1 MDEGQLKDLL
11 SKRLYL
17 ELQIFKDSMLRHEKA
32 DIFGASYEIEI
43 YVNLYEI
50 FMVHADNLKKD
61 TIRGLLNLRSGIL
74 ESVYQEWLKREDR
87 FFDELKV
94 FACKE
99 LENIPETGNKEY
111 GKEKEDGKEPDQTAQ
126 GR

>member
-43 YVNLYEI
+43 YVNLYGI

-99 LENIPETGNKEY
+99 LEDIPETGNKEC
-111 GKEKEDGKEPDQTAQ
+111 GKERKDGKEPDQTAQ